1 MAYRV
6 VHGVFCVVHSAT
18 NPSEEEWKAYLDYYL
33 ANERHCTR
41 TLVLTQGG
49 GPNAKQ
55 RGDTAKVIQSS
66 PTRVAIVTKSTLV
79 RGIATALSWFNKR
92 VQAFGVN
99 EMDAALRYLDVT
111 DANAKLIQAE
121 LKKLQATLTD

>member
-6 VHGVFCVVHSAT
+6 VHGVFCVVHSAA
-18 NPSEEEWKAYLDYYL
+18 NPTEEEWKAYLDYYL
-33 ANERHCTR
+33 AHERQCTR
-41 TLVLTQGG
+41 TLVVTQGG

-66 PTRVAIVTKSTLV
+66 PTRVAIVTTSTLV

-92 VQAFGVN
+92 VQSFGPA
-99 EMDAALRYLDVT
+99 EMDAALRHLDVT
-111 DANAKLIQAE
+111 EANAKLVNAE
-121 LKKLQATLTD
+121 LKKLQATITD